1 MKIGVLTDTHDN
13 LEAINR
19 AAKLFAALEVDRIFH
34 LGDFVAPFTAFPLLE
49 AKIPLE
55 GVFGNNDGDREALL
69 KRYAPI
75 GEIHTPPWEVE
86 RGGKRFLL
94 LHEPGN
100 LELHLQGDR
109 YDFILYGHL
118 HRFHLERRGKTTLFN
133 PGESGGHLTG
143 KPVVGLIDTLSAE
156 AEIYPL

>member
-75 GEIHTPPWEVE
+75 GEIHTPPL
-86 RGGKRFLL
+86 GGR
-94 LHEPGN
+94 EG
-100 LELHLQGDR
+100 R
-109 YDFILYGHL
+109 
-118 HRFHLERRGKTTLFN
+118 
-133 PGESGGHLTG
+133 
-143 KPVVGLIDTLSAE
+143 E
-156 AEIYPL
+156 AFSSPP